1 MIVLGRA
8 LGAICLGLFII
19 AAAPAATPD
28 PTIAA
33 IRAMHWSSS
42 PQDLS
47 ASQSN
52 VVPPAHVRMIR
63 GDEARTFDKLINGQA
78 DAATEAI
85 ASDPRTGDVVYLQF
99 SDAGYV
105 TVDDWTKVDSGQL
118 LQSIRDNTETS
129 NADRKASGVAAIH
142 VLDWVQKPAF
152 DPTTKTVRWAISA
165 KSDDSPA
172 PIVNSIAIK
181 LGRHG
186 YEKFTWVTAKETYV
200 AKGGMLDQI
209 VAAQSFNQ
217 GARYQD
223 YVTGDKLAGYG
234 IAALVGTVAGA
245 TLVKTGALLAI
256 LLFMKKLWFLGVAGI
271 LAAWRWIAGKTKQA
285 KFGPPPATPPA

>member
-42 PQDLS
+42 PQELS

-78 DAATEAI
+78 DDATEAI

-105 TVDDWTKVDSGQL
+105 TVDDWTKVDSGQM
-118 LQSIRDNTETS
+118 LQ
-129 NADRKASGVAAIH
+129 ASG
-142 VLDWVQKPAF
+142 
-152 DPTTKTVRWAISA
+152 TTR
-165 KSDDSPA
+165 
-172 PIVNSIAIK
+172 
-181 LGRHG
+181 R
-186 YEKFTWVTAKETYV
+186 
-200 AKGGMLDQI
+200 
-209 VAAQSFNQ
+209 
-217 GARYQD
+217 
-223 YVTGDKLAGYG
+223 
-234 IAALVGTVAGA
+234 
-245 TLVKTGALLAI
+245 
-256 LLFMKKLWFLGVAGI
+256 
-271 LAAWRWIAGKTKQA
+271 
-285 KFGPPPATPPA
+285 PATPIGRQMVWPRFTCSIGLQKPTFDPRRRPCGGRQREVGRQPRSNRQ